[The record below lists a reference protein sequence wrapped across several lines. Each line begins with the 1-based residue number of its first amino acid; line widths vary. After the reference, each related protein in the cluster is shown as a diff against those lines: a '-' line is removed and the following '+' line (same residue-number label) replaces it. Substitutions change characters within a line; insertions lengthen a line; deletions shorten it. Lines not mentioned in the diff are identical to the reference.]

1 MKKIAVV
8 GCGVYMDSGNGCPGE
23 WRCLKAA
30 ALGDGTFDEP
40 HQVVGFLKCLCPG
53 RSTVN
58 NAGMMVKVSQSDP
71 DAVYLSSCLVNA
83 KPGCPY
89 FEPAELASMLET
101 KLGLPV
107 ILGTH
112 DYH

>member
-1 MKKIAVV
+1 MKKALIV
-8 GCGVYMDSGNGCPGE
+8 GCGAYMDTGYGCPGE

-30 ALGDGTFDEP
+30 ALGDGTFVEP

-53 RSTVN
+53 RSTVA
-58 NAGMMVKVSQSDP
+58 NAGMMAKLSQTNP
-71 DAVYLSSCLVNA
+71 DVVHLSSCLANA
-83 KPGCPY
+83 KPGCPH
-89 FEPAELASMLET
+89 FEPVELAAMLEA